1 MLYPRAPQFTT
12 KHLTNITIRAGND
25 DYPIPPQIRVMI
37 VHMNDSSTLSLPVV
51 IFAGGHGTRLGDD
64 SMGMPKP
71 LVNVG
76 PYPILV
82 HIMSLYLKAGH
93 NEFIICAGFK
103 ATEIKKY
110 FETFHLNLGTPVFQ
124 YSKMK
129 MLKGYV
135 ETELVDPLQ
144 LVNTEFTVTVV
155 DTGLHTLT
163 GGRLKQVQNLLKNRR
178 FLCTYGDGLTSL
190 DVNKVIEFHNS
201 KVAVATLTAFH
212 PPSRFGEVILSEEGN
227 VVSFQEKPLSESY
240 VNGGFFVFEN
250 SIFDFLD
257 STKSIEYGL
266 LSTLAK
272 NNNLSGYKS
281 NAFWQM
287 MDTPREVKILN
298 ELFESGAA
306 PWL

>member
-1 MLYPRAPQFTT
+1 
-12 KHLTNITIRAGND
+12 
-25 DYPIPPQIRVMI
+25 
-37 VHMNDSSTLSLPVV
+37 MNL
-51 IFAGGHGTRLGDD
+51 
-64 SMGMPKP
+64 
-71 LVNVG
+71 
-76 PYPILV
+76 
-82 HIMSLYLKAGH
+82 
-93 NEFIICAGFK
+93 E
-103 ATEIKKY
+103 
-110 FETFHLNLGTPVFQ
+110 TPVFQ

-163 GGRLKQVQNLLKNRR
+163 GGRLKQIQNLLKNRR

-201 KVAVATLTAFH
+201 KATVGTLTAFH
-212 PPSRFGEVILSEEGN
+212 PPSRFGKVILSEEGN
-227 VVSFQEKPLSESY
+227 VVSFQEKPLGESY

-250 SIFDFLD
+250 FIFDFLD

-266 LSTLAK
+266 LTMLAQS
-272 NNNLSGYKS
+272 NNLSGYKS